1 MRTNGERRPD
11 EILGEIDR
19 TRSHMDRT
27 LHDIENRL
35 TTGQLVDQ
43 GLDYLKHSGARDFA
57 SNLSGSVKNNP
68 LPITLVGI
76 GLAWLMAAG
85 KSPMQHSST
94 GGSSDSMSARA
105 GNTVHRAKESL
116 DSAKQQLGESVQS
129 ARERMQSTRERMQSA
144 REHMQSARERAGQ
157 LAQSTRDTASQISD
171 STRQQVDR
179 ARQGIGY
186 LVREQ
191 PLALGAIGIALGA
204 VLAAAAPRTRKEDEL
219 MGEASDRLTDRAK
232 EAGKEKLEKAE
243 QLAGKAKEKATEET
257 RCTEEDTRR
266 TAEDARRTPE
276 DARPARSES
285 AAPFTTPGAAKSP
298 LPGR

>member
-1 MRTNGERRPD
+1 MKTNGERRPD

-35 TTGQLVDQ
+35 SAGQLVDQ
-43 GLDYLKHSGARDFA
+43 GLDYLRRSGGREFA
-57 SNLSGSVKNNP
+57 ANLSGSVKNNP
-68 LPITLVGI
+68 LPVTLVGI
-76 GLAWLMAAG
+76 GLAWLMAADKG
-85 KSPMQHSST
+85 PMQRASADTST
-94 GGSSDSMSARA
+94 EGMSAP
-105 GNTVHRAKESL
+105 GNTVHRAKETL
-116 DSAKQQLGESVQS
+116 GSAKQQLGDGV
-129 ARERMQSTRERMQSA
+129 RSA

-157 LAQSTRDTASQISD
+157 LAQSTRDTAHRATEG
-171 STRQQVDR
+171 TRRQVDR
-179 ARQGIGY
+179 AREGIGY

-232 EAGKEKLEKAE
+232 ETGKEKLEQAE
-243 QLAGKAKEKATEET
+243 QVAGKAKEKATQE
-257 RCTEEDTRR
+257 TRR
-266 TAEDARRTPE
+266 TSGDAL
-276 DARPARSES
+276 PARSES

>member
-11 EILGEIDR
+11 EILSEIDR
-19 TRSHMDRT
+19 TRSDMDRT

-35 TTGQLVDQ
+35 TAGQLVDQ
-43 GLDYLKHSGARDFA
+43 GLDYLRRSGGREFA
-57 SNLSGSVKNNP
+57 ANLSGSVKNNP
-68 LPITLVGI
+68 LPVTLVGI
-76 GLAWLMAAG
+76 GLAWLMAADKG
-85 KSPMQHSST
+85 PVQRGST
-94 GGSSDSMSARA
+94 GSSYEGMSARA
-105 GNTVHRAKESL
+105 GDGAHRAKETL
-116 DSAKQQLGESVQS
+116 GSAKQHLGEG
-129 ARERMQSTRERMQSA
+129 MQSA
-144 REHMQSARERAGQ
+144 REGMQSARERAGQ

-171 STRQQVDR
+171 RTRHQVDR
-179 ARQGIGY
+179 AREGIGY

-204 VLAAAAPRTRKEDEL
+204 VLAAAAPRTHKEDEL

-232 EAGKEKLEKAE
+232 EAGREKLEQAE
-243 QLAGKAKEKATEET
+243 QVAGKAKEKATQEP
-257 RCTEEDTRR
+257 
-266 TAEDARRTPE
+266 RRTPE